1 MPNPAKKLF
10 AHSFRK
16 CKNMTQPMDKK
27 RDSYPSVSPSRGL
40 FLIYLIEHEDGTL
53 SVLSESVGKAPNA
66 RALGIDLMMTL
77 EEVASFSAGNIRIQS
92 HHQSPSYQ

>member
-27 RDSYPSVSPSRGL
+27 RDLSHCASPSKGL
-40 FLIYLIEHEDGTL
+40 FCIYLIEHEDGTL
-53 SVLSESVGKAPNA
+53 SVLSESVGKAANA
-66 RALGIDLMMTL
+66 RALGIDLMMTI
-77 EEVASFSAGNIRIQS
+77 EEVASFSAGSIRIQS

>member
-1 MPNPAKKLF
+1 
-10 AHSFRK
+10 
-16 CKNMTQPMDKK
+16 
-27 RDSYPSVSPSRGL
+27 
-40 FLIYLIEHEDGTL
+40 
-53 SVLSESVGKAPNA
+53 VGKAPNA